1 MSVENTQTAAP
12 ASTTAPSAAVS
23 ATVGQ
28 SIDAEITVIKSRVAQ
43 LEASAKTDWSV
54 AIAWAKSNWAHIVL
68 TWPAAATVLG
78 PVVKDLVKL
87 I

>member
-1 MSVENTQTAAP
+1 MSVESTQTAAP
-12 ASTTAPSAAVS
+12 ASAAASSAAVS

-68 TWPAAATVLG
+68 TWPAAATVLS
-78 PVVKDLVKL
+78 PIVKDLVKL

>member
-1 MSVENTQTAAP
+1 MGEP
-12 ASTTAPSAAVS
+12 STTPSAVASAAASSAAVS

-68 TWPAAATVLG
+68 TWPAAATVLS
-78 PVVKDLVKL
+78 PIVKDLVKL